1 MRTVRLG
8 PTKLA
13 PAILRVDATRMVP
26 AKVPVAIAVEVAGIV
41 MAVARAGIVKS
52 MIRLLLPNRMLGSS
66 AL

>member
-1 MRTVRLG
+1 
-8 PTKLA
+8 
-13 PAILRVDATRMVP
+13 MVP